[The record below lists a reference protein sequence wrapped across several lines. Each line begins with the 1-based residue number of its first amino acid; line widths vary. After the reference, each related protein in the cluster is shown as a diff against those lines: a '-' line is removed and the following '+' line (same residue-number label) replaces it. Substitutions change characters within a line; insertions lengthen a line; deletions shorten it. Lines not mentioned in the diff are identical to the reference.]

1 MRRVAIALVAAA
13 ALSLAACDPPAVEGG
28 ERVAVQPEPRTEQH
42 SSGGLCMPC
51 VGPHLS
57 LTGGG
62 IKFFSMGPGIGF

>member
-1 MRRVAIALVAAA
+1 MKKLLLAVAFATALAG
-13 ALSLAACDPPAVEGG
+13 CEPAPVREPG
-28 ERVAVQPEPRTEQH
+28 ERVVVQPAPRATDD
-42 SSGGLCMPC
+42 GGPGLCMPC